1 MDKTVA
7 VKWMTLFNQ
16 KVQEERDYLSE
27 LDGPIGDGDHGANLA
42 RGMAAAV
49 EAINAS
55 DPQSAA
61 DVLKTVSMA
70 LISKVGGASGPLY
83 GSAFMGM
90 MKAEQEGQ
98 DLAGVL
104 EAGADMIEK
113 RGHAQVGEK
122 TMVDVWR
129 PVLEA
134 VKRGQLTNEVIDQAV
149 LSTKDVVATKGRAS
163 YVGERSIGHIDPG
176 SYSSGLLFKALLEA
190 EEQDMTELGIV
201 IVSHS
206 ADIAKGLVSLIRE
219 VAPNIPLTATGGLE
233 DGGLGSSFDHVQ
245 LAVDSQPAK
254 RLLAFYDLGSARMN
268 LEMVEEF
275 SEKDILIQ
283 HVPLIE
289 GAYTASALLQAGAS
303 EVEIL
308 SQVNELTIQK

>member
-1 MDKTVA
+1 MDKIVA
-7 VKWMTLFNQ
+7 VKWMQVFNQ
-16 KVQEERDYLSE
+16 KVEAEKDHLSE

-42 RGMAAAV
+42 RGT
-49 EAINAS
+49 
-55 DPQSAA
+55 A

-90 MKAEQEGQ
+90 MKAEQAGQ

-129 PVLEA
+129 PVIEA
-134 VKRGQLTNEVIDQAV
+134 VKRDQLTNEVIDQAV

-190 EEQDMTELGIV
+190 EG
-201 IVSHS
+201 
-206 ADIAKGLVSLIRE
+206 
-219 VAPNIPLTATGGLE
+219 
-233 DGGLGSSFDHVQ
+233 
-245 LAVDSQPAK
+245 
-254 RLLAFYDLGSARMN
+254 
-268 LEMVEEF
+268 
-275 SEKDILIQ
+275 
-283 HVPLIE
+283 
-289 GAYTASALLQAGAS
+289 
-303 EVEIL
+303 
-308 SQVNELTIQK
+308 